1 MKKLLSF
8 ILLLSFNIKAQDVTI
23 GTQTWMS
30 KNLDVITYRNGDT
43 IPEFQN
49 ETMWSRGE
57 LKSTYTKTGH
67 PIPVLRIG
75 AWCYYDNDAAN
86 GTIYGKLYN
95 WYAVNDPRGLAPKGY
110 HIPTKAEWKILTE
123 YLGGAYEANIKMK
136 IKNGTNTPGFS
147 GLLGGYRQSYG
158 PFTDIGQECRW
169 WSLSMRATAGAFS
182 DGKND
187 SLTPFSPD
195 GRYSHADAFFRR
207 LSNKIGPYE
216 MGATKIESGLSVR
229 CIKD

>member
-1 MKKLLSF
+1 MKKLLSL
-8 ILLLSFNIKAQDVTI
+8 ILLLSFTIKAQEIKI
-23 GTQTWMS
+23 GTQTWS
-30 KNLDVITYRNGDT
+30 TKNLDVTTYRNGDA
-43 IPEFQN
+43 IPQVQDKNSWEN
-49 ETMWSRGE
+49 LT
-57 LKSTYTKTGH
+57 T
-67 PIPVLRIG
+67 G
-75 AWCYYDNDAAN
+75 AWCYYKNNSAN
-86 GTIYGKLYN
+86 GIKYGKLYN

-147 GLLGGYRQSYG
+147 GLLGGYREGYG
-158 PFTDIGQECRW
+158 HFTDIGQECRW

-195 GRYSHADAFFRR
+195 GKYSHTDAFFRR
-207 LSNKIGPYE
+207 LSIKNGPYE
-216 MGATKIESGLSVR
+216 MNATRIESGLSVR